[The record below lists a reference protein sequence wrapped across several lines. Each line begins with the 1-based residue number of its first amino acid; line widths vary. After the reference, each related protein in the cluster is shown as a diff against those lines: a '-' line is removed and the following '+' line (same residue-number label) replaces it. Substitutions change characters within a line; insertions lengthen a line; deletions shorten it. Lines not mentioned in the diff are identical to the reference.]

1 MAVLSAKD
9 IWEMNADEIDER
21 LDQMASELMKIRG
34 ILSSGGVPEEV
45 GKAREIRRT
54 IARLKTI
61 RHLKETQQ
69 QTSQAATPAADTQ
82 ATATAKPQTKK

>member
-34 ILSSGGVPEEV
+34 VLSSGGVPEEV

-54 IARLKTI
+54 IARLQTI
-61 RHLKETQQ
+61 RHLKEKGQQ
-69 QTSQAATPAADTQ
+69 PSRKATPAAEPP
-82 ATATAKPQTKK
+82 ATAAANSQTKK